1 MNNVS
6 DSCVGEIKKIIK
18 LKGDIESIDD
28 LKISKE
34 SLHTIVLKLKKSI
47 NAKDIDQIKESTF
60 KLISNNQE
68 KLENLSNSFKLKNK
82 NKTDLKKFVKDIY
95 NIDKSGKLL
104 KVLMKLK

>member
-6 DSCVGEIKKIIK
+6 DSCVGEIIFFIK